1 MERMR
6 TITISIRGKDNY
18 LRWTL
23 IQWFYEVKDII
34 ENEYGLKL
42 ELKVVDS
49 MDEYP
54 VIMYGD
60 KIVFEGLPG
69 EEGYF
74 IEILKR
80 IVEEELN
87 AGKHVAQVS

>member
-1 MERMR
+1 MERMK

-23 IQWFYEVKDII
+23 IQWFYEVKDVI

-49 MDEYP
+49 IEEYP
-54 VIMYGD
+54 VIMHGD

-87 AGKHVAQVS
+87 AGKHVA